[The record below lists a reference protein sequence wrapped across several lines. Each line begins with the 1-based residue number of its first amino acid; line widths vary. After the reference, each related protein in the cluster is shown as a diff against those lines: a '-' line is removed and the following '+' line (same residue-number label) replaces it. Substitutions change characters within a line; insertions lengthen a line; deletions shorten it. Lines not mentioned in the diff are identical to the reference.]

1 MWTGRA
7 LTRWGRPLWGRNRPS
22 PIEPPW
28 WPYWGWGWRG
38 LQRAGP
44 TLSAGLGVGFL
55 LAVLAYYLADQTV
68 VTVAV
73 LVPLALSWSLC
84 LVLVLWAHP
93 KRLIPPWARSQSG
106 ALREWS
112 DWWKLRRHP
121 GRIS

>member
-1 MWTGRA
+1 M
-7 LTRWGRPLWGRNRPS
+7 WGRNRPS